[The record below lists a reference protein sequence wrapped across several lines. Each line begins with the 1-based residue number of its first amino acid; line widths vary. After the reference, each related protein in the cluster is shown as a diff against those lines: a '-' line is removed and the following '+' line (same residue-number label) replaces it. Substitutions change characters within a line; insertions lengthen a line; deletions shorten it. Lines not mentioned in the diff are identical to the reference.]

1 MAVVDTPER
10 LNYFLG
16 AAPRLE
22 KAAFVAANAVV
33 VGDVELGEKSS
44 VWYQC
49 VLRADINFIRVGAG
63 TNLQDAVIV
72 HLADDAPTIVGEYST
87 VGHRAILHG
96 CKVGDETLI
105 GMGATV
111 LDHVEVGSRCII
123 GANSL
128 VPRGMKIP
136 EGSMV
141 FGSPAKIVRILSV
154 EERRSLRSW
163 AEKYIL
169 VAAAHG
175 RIDR

>member
-1 MAVVDTPER
+1 MDIRER

-16 AAPRLE
+16 TAPKLE
-22 KAAFVAANAVV
+22 QAAFIAPDAVV
-33 VGDVELGEKSS
+33 LGDVELGEQSS

-49 VLRADINFIRVGAG
+49 VLRADINFIRIGTG

-96 CKVGDETLI
+96 CRVGDETLI

-111 LDHVEVGSRCII
+111 LDHAEVSNRCIV
-123 GANSL
+123 GANAL

-141 FGSPAKIVRILSV
+141 FGNPAKIIRKLSA
-154 EERRSLRSW
+154 EERKSIRSW

-175 RIDR
+175 KIDR